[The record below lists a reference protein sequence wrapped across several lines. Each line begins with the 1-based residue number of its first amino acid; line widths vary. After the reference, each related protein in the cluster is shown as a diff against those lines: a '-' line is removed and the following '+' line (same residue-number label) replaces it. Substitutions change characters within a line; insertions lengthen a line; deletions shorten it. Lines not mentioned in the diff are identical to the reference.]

1 MNVERERGTDDV
13 EIKREEREN
22 RVMRIDWGMD
32 RERVHR
38 GREREG
44 EREREMMDVADGAR
58 HAPVPRP
65 AGH

>member
-44 EREREMMDVADGAR
+44 ESE
-58 HAPVPRP
+58 
-65 AGH
+65 